1 MIIATSGVDPLG
13 FKMKI
18 AHRCEMGISVLQ
30 EFWGLGAGKALVQAC
45 IECARAAGYLQM
57 ELSVVRDNERA
68 VGLYKKMGFVEIG
81 LNERGFR
88 KQDGTYQALI
98 TMALPLV

>member
-1 MIIATSGVDPLG
+1 M
-13 FKMKI
+13 
-18 AHRCEMGISVLQ
+18 
-30 EFWGLGAGKALVQAC
+30 
-45 IECARAAGYLQM
+45 
-57 ELSVVRDNERA
+57 RDNERA